1 MTVQEYLEKR
11 SANTYGKTVRVVS
24 LTRGPQGRNWL
35 TYADCEV
42 VKISITTK
50 FIFIYVK

>member
-11 SANTYGKTVRVVS
+11 NANTYGKTIRVIS
-24 LTRGPQGRNWL
+24 LTRGAKGSDWTL
-35 TYADCEV
+35 YSDCEV
-42 VKISITTK
+42 LKISVTTK